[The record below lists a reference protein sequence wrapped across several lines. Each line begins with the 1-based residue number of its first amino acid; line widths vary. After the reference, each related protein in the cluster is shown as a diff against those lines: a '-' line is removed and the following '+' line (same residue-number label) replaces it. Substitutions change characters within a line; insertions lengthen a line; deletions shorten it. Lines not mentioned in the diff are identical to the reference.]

1 MIEVEFNLLRNATRA
16 RAESRYEDYLKS
28 LSKDHEYY
36 VRSKLDPDFALK
48 VDGEVII
55 TSNDSIPNHPPSLE
69 TTWDAHKDWL
79 TEQEIFPEE
88 AIVQLTVSTESV
100 ANLIDDKEKE
110 RIYGLVVGHV
120 QSGKTAHFT
129 GLLARAA
136 DRGFNLVIVLS
147 GILNDL
153 RSQTQARMTRD
164 LFSDQYNEYQ
174 DIESIPSSNRKRWNI
189 LTTPNE
195 DMNSGLR
202 DAFNMEMKNTIEND
216 EILTVVVKK
225 NVSVLQHL
233 LDGIKSSRDE
243 LRDKFRVLIIDDE
256 ADHATVNTA
265 GEGDNIDPDL
275 DDEED
280 EGDDPLEGDTDPS
293 RTNELLRRVIKCF
306 KKTVY
311 VGYTAT
317 PMANVLINPGIDDPV
332 FGKSLYPRDFIVA
345 LNQSPAYFGAKRF
358 FGDYSDPDVDSS
370 YIIPLSSNE
379 VDEIYAMENDL
390 DDEIENIVP
399 ATLQDAMMDFILTGT
414 QRHISR
420 KRGEKMNKHH
430 TMLVHISRLNV
441 EQHESRK
448 LLENLFDL
456 WKSRAS
462 SQFSGGDTFRNR
474 LKNRWESEFLSK
486 DKTLD
491 KWDSL
496 QNEIIKE
503 EDEGSWL
510 YDVKILMINSKS
522 DEKLNYEEY
531 PDGLNVIAIGGNK
544 LSRGLT
550 LEGLCVSF
558 FIRRTKLYD
567 SLMQM
572 GRWFG
577 YRSGYESLVR
587 VHSSHELLTWF
598 EWLVR
603 VEGEIRADIQRYKL
617 LGLTPEELAV
627 RIPLHD
633 VMKPTAGN
641 KMRDAVTSIID
652 YRGQTVQT
660 IHLPVDEL
668 KRLKHNL
675 TQTTS
680 FVSKLGKVLNSIDD
694 LQYWRDIS
702 KEDVANFIQSLD
714 FDGPPKATFDISS
727 IASYIRE
734 GKWGDEKFIVAHPGI
749 PFSRCNTV
757 SGTTT
762 PNHPNWGD
770 VKFRYVGR
778 SQRIMP
784 STGLP
789 TGNVKV
795 VSEPK
800 YMAELNNVGFDKPQL
815 SIYLVAPGSK
825 ARDPTSRADL
835 PDHGVP
841 IVAVVLKFPGEKQ
854 VGSKI
859 AHVRGVTPNV

>member
-55 TSNDSIPNHPPSLE
+55 TSNDSIPNHPPNLE

-88 AIVQLTVSTESV
+88 AIVQLTVRTESV
-100 ANLIDDKEKE
+100 ANLIEDKEKE

-379 VDEIYAMENDL
+379 VDEIYAME
-390 DDEIENIVP
+390 
-399 ATLQDAMMDFILTGT
+399 
-414 QRHISR
+414 
-420 KRGEKMNKHH
+420 
-430 TMLVHISRLNV
+430 
-441 EQHESRK
+441 
-448 LLENLFDL
+448 
-456 WKSRAS
+456 
-462 SQFSGGDTFRNR
+462 
-474 LKNRWESEFLSK
+474 
-486 DKTLD
+486 
-491 KWDSL
+491 
-496 QNEIIKE
+496 
-503 EDEGSWL
+503 
-510 YDVKILMINSKS
+510 
-522 DEKLNYEEY
+522 
-531 PDGLNVIAIGGNK
+531 
-544 LSRGLT
+544 
-550 LEGLCVSF
+550 
-558 FIRRTKLYD
+558 
-567 SLMQM
+567 
-572 GRWFG
+572 
-577 YRSGYESLVR
+577 
-587 VHSSHELLTWF
+587 
-598 EWLVR
+598 
-603 VEGEIRADIQRYKL
+603 
-617 LGLTPEELAV
+617 
-627 RIPLHD
+627 
-633 VMKPTAGN
+633 
-641 KMRDAVTSIID
+641 
-652 YRGQTVQT
+652 
-660 IHLPVDEL
+660 
-668 KRLKHNL
+668 
-675 TQTTS
+675 TTS
-680 FVSKLGKVLNSIDD
+680 MMK
-694 LQYWRDIS
+694 
-702 KEDVANFIQSLD
+702 
-714 FDGPPKATFDISS
+714 
-727 IASYIRE
+727 
-734 GKWGDEKFIVAHPGI
+734 
-749 PFSRCNTV
+749 
-757 SGTTT
+757 
-762 PNHPNWGD
+762 
-770 VKFRYVGR
+770 
-778 SQRIMP
+778 
-784 STGLP
+784 
-789 TGNVKV
+789 
-795 VSEPK
+795 
-800 YMAELNNVGFDKPQL
+800 
-815 SIYLVAPGSK
+815 
-825 ARDPTSRADL
+825 
-835 PDHGVP
+835 
-841 IVAVVLKFPGEKQ
+841 
-854 VGSKI
+854 
-859 AHVRGVTPNV
+859 

>member
-55 TSNDSIPNHPPSLE
+55 TSNDSIPNHPPNLE

-136 DRGFNLVIVLS
+136 ERGFNLVIVLS

-370 YIIPLSSNE
+370 YIIPLSSKE

-462 SQFSGGDTFRNR
+462 SQFSGGDAFRNR

-668 KRLKHNL
+668 KRLNHNL

-694 LQYWRDIS
+694 LQYWSDIS
-702 KEDVANFIQSLD
+702 KEDVADFIQSLD

>member
-399 ATLQDAMMDFILTGT
+399 TTLQDAMMDFILTGT

-462 SQFSGGDTFRNR
+462 SQFSGGDAFRNR

-702 KEDVANFIQSLD
+702 KEDVADFIQSLD